1 MKYIDFKKFT
11 DENGA
16 KPVYLLEGEEG
27 YFREKGEELLK
38 TRFLE
43 QPTLDYISFDGSEL
57 KGEKIKA
64 LTDAL
69 NCFPFASQKRVVRA
83 TEFYPT
89 EKEYE
94 SYLKKT
100 VENPP
105 PSGMLIIVNQ
115 GKGKAGSAVLSKKTG
130 ITFVDCGKSDEE
142 TIRRWIYLT
151 CKRAGVYADGVVCAK
166 IAAYCVCDM
175 ARIAKETEKL
185 LICCEGMG
193 QTALTD
199 ALVDEMIYPDS
210 EYKIYELANAL
221 ARRNYTE
228 FIRISEELQAKGFDP
243 IALLSALA
251 SYFKGL
257 YEASTTRGNDGEA
270 AALLGLKEY
279 AVKKNREQASKFSKK
294 ELFEHYQKI
303 YQAVSRI
310 KSGEITPDSALKK
323 VIAGLFFQNK

>member
-1 MKYIDFKKFT
+1 
-11 DENGA
+11 
-16 KPVYLLEGEEG
+16 
-27 YFREKGEELLK
+27 
-38 TRFLE
+38 
-43 QPTLDYISFDGSEL
+43 
-57 KGEKIKA
+57 
-64 LTDAL
+64 
-69 NCFPFASQKRVVRA
+69 
-83 TEFYPT
+83 
-89 EKEYE
+89 
-94 SYLKKT
+94 
-100 VENPP
+100 
-105 PSGMLIIVNQ
+105 
-115 GKGKAGSAVLSKKTG
+115 
-130 ITFVDCGKSDEE
+130 
-142 TIRRWIYLT
+142 
-151 CKRAGVYADGVVCAK
+151 
-166 IAAYCVCDM
+166 
-175 ARIAKETEKL
+175 
-185 LICCEGMG
+185 
-193 QTALTD
+193 
-199 ALVDEMIYPDS
+199 MIYPDS

-310 KSGEITPDSALKK
+310 KSGEITPNSALKK